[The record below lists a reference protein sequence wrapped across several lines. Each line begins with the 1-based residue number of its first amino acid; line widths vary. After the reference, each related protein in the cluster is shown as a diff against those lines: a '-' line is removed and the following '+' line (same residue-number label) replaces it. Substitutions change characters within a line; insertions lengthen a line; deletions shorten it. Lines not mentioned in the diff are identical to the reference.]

1 MSIFGN
7 FAPFGSRMMPNRGR
21 ERDAATPYLGFRQS
35 SFPPSYGMGFGAGQA
50 WPQQSPQA
58 ISSAVTQN
66 VPQFTPQPL
75 YTGNPNDKMIR
86 PGFRSRGP
94 M

>member
-7 FAPFGSRMMPNRGR
+7 FAPFGSRMAPNRGR
-21 ERDAATPYLGFRQS
+21 ERETATPYLGFRQAS
-35 SFPPSYGMGFGAGQA
+35 LPAQLGMGYGGQA
-50 WPQQSPQA
+50 QQSPQA
-58 ISSAVTQN
+58 ISSAVTQA

-75 YTGNPNDKMIR
+75 YIGNPNDRMIR